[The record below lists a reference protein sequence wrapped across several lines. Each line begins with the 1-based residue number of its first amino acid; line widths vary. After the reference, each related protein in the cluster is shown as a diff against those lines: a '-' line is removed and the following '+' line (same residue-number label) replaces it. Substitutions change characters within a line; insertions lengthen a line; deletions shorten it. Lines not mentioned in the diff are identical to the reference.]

1 MLLVDEILAVGDAPF
16 QKKCL
21 DRIKFMQ
28 NEGRSIILVTH
39 DTNTVA
45 EFCDAAVVLDHGKLL
60 AQGETK
66 SVIAAYQAIP

>member
-1 MLLVDEILAVGDAPF
+1 
-16 QKKCL
+16 
-21 DRIKFMQ
+21 MQ

-66 SVIAAYQAIP
+66 SAISAYQAIP

>member
-1 MLLVDEILAVGDAPF
+1 MLYCVGDAPF

-21 DRIKFMQ
+21 DRIKQMQ

-45 EFCDAAVVLDHGKLL
+45 EFCDVAVVLDHGKLL

-66 SVIAAYQAIP
+66 SVISVYQAIP